1 MKIHI
6 IILLIASTLNVF
18 GQVNL
23 VPNPSF
29 EEYTNC
35 PTGIGQTA
43 YIVDW
48 STFRGSP
55 DYFNSCAPTSSYYSA
70 PGNAAGYQQAA
81 NGDAYTGI
89 ICFDNSIFSRE
100 IIANILNTPLI
111 IGQKYFISFN
121 VSNADDTSVV
131 GYSINK
137 IGAKFSTVM
146 HTNVNIDN
154 NAHIYTSSVI
164 SDTVNWTRIAG
175 SFVADSAY
183 KYLMIG
189 NFFDDENTTV
199 VNNSSGFW
207 AYYLVDDVCVSTD
220 SLLCINPSI
229 SVEENDINN
238 QFSFYPNPANDLL
251 TITNCSNI
259 PFNLTIYNSIGQ
271 QLYSKKNII
280 SNNIQVDTSMYNL
293 GIFFLQI
300 NSKNKLFNY
309 KLVKQ

>member
-1 MKIHI
+1 MKIYF

-29 EEYTNC
+29 EDYTNC
-35 PTGIGQTA
+35 PTGIGQTT
-43 YIVDW
+43 YIIDW
-48 STFRGSP
+48 SAFRGSP
-55 DYFNSCAPTSSYYSA
+55 DYFNSCAPTSSYYSV
-70 PGNAAGYQQAA
+70 PGNAVGYQQAA

-100 IIANILNTPLI
+100 IIANSLNTPLT

-121 VSNADDTSVV
+121 VSNANDTSVV

-146 HTNVNIDN
+146 QTNVNIDN
-154 NAHIYTSSVI
+154 KAHIYTNSVI
-164 SDTVNWTRIAG
+164 SDTANWTRIAG

-199 VNNSSGFW
+199 VNNSIGFW

-229 SVEENDINN
+229 SVEEKDINN
-238 QFSFYPNPANDLL
+238 QFTFYPNPVNDLL
-251 TITNCSNI
+251 TITNCSII

-271 QLYSKKNII
+271 QLYSKQNII
-280 SNNIQVDTSMYNL
+280 SNNIQVDISMYNL
-293 GIFFLQI
+293 GILFLQI